1 MKFTFSLFVLF
12 SIFFA
17 SAQVKTKSS
26 FDPTNAREGEPVE
39 YCHTHKKMAAL
50 NQNQDYLVHRKL
62 DSLEEIHL
70 AHQSVEKGIV
80 YKIPVVFHVLHNNGV
95 ENISDAQILD
105 ALTILNRDY
114 RLLNLDANNVQ
125 PEFQGMPA
133 DVEVE
138 FLLATKAPNGAC
150 FKGITR
156 TMSNMSYNGADGGL
170 QVDAII
176 AGNDVYQGQWPGNK
190 YLNIFICVNN

>member
-1 MKFTFSLFVLF
+1 
-12 SIFFA
+12 
-17 SAQVKTKSS
+17 
-26 FDPTNAREGEPVE
+26 
-39 YCHTHKKMAAL
+39 MAAL
-50 NQNQDYLVHRKL
+50 SMNQDYLVQKKL
-62 DSLEEIHL
+62 DSLEELHL
-70 AHQSVEKGIV
+70 SHQSIEKGVV

-105 ALTILNRDY
+105 ALSILNRDY
-114 RLLNLDANNVQ
+114 RLQNLDANNVQ

-156 TMSNMSYNGADGGL
+156 TMSSMSYNGADG
-170 QVDAII
+170 VF
-176 AGNDVYQGQWPGNK
+176 K
-190 YLNIFICVNN
+190 